1 MDLGTRKLS
10 GSGETPRKPDWLEEV
25 IGSPSRI
32 LGKPPNHCGRHLQRK
47 LQIARKCDGVFEK
60 TEPQQTL
67 NSLFS
72 CLGSSVKDT

>member
-1 MDLGTRKLS
+1 MNLGTRKLP
-10 GSGETPRKPDWLEEV
+10 GSGEAPREGFSGNP
-25 IGSPSRI
+25 RI
-32 LGKPPNHCGRHLQRK
+32 IAGAIFDANCK
-47 LQIARKCDGVFEK
+47 LQIARKCYGVFKK